1 METATQI
8 CSVELISKLNGIK
21 QLEIEAI
28 LGRRVR
34 KGSTEYMIKWKGHSR
49 YVNNNNIHC
58 VSGAIVIDKCF
69 KLYVLYL

>member
-49 YVNNNNIHC
+49 FVNNIHSE
-58 VSGAIVIDKCF
+58 V
-69 KLYVLYL
+69 VLLQLINILSFLFYF